1 MFDRILSNKVSRW
14 AGVLILAFAIS
25 GCAQKARMNAMI
37 FDVTDATVIK
47 DTSQL
52 YQQVNVEKVE
62 GGEKTNPIWT
72 SQVDN
77 PEFAAALENTLRIHA
92 LLAEQGGSGRYNL
105 TATLISMDQPFI
117 GASFT
122 VTAAVQYVL
131 VDATSGAA
139 VFDESITKPYTA
151 KFNDAFLG
159 AERLRLANEGAIRE
173 NIGEF
178 VRRLVD
184 NLGVSSLPRGAISIA
199 LAGAEIGSRS
209 YP

>member
-1 MFDRILSNKVSRW
+1 
-14 AGVLILAFAIS
+14 
-25 GCAQKARMNAMI
+25 MNAMI

-47 DTSQL
+47 DTSPL
-52 YQQVNVEKVE
+52 YQQVNMGKVE

-77 PEFAAALENTLRIHA
+77 PEFAAALENTLRVHA
-92 LLAEQGGSGRYNL
+92 LLAGPDKPGRYNL
-105 TATLISMDQPFI
+105 SATLVSMDQPFI

-122 VTAAVQYVL
+122 VTSTVRYAL
-131 VDATSGAA
+131 VDAANGASA
-139 VFDESITKPYTA
+139 LEETVTTPYTA

-178 VRRLVD
+178 IRRLVGKF
-184 NLGVSSLPRGAISIA
+184 GVSSLP
-199 LAGAEIGSRS
+199 AGAVTVALVRS
-209 YP
+209 EAKARSDP